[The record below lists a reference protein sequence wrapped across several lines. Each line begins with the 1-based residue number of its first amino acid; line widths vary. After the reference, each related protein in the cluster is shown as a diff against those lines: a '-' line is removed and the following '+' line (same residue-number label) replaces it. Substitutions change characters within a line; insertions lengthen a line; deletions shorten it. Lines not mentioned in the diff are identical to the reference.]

1 MNLSFK
7 GGIKLGVHG
16 LPPVKPARA
25 SLKREPN
32 RVNAARDVNNG
43 MYRSAAFLV
52 FFLAHEYQPAVILAL
67 YLR

>member
-52 FFLAHEYQPAVILAL
+52 FFLAQ
-67 YLR
+67 